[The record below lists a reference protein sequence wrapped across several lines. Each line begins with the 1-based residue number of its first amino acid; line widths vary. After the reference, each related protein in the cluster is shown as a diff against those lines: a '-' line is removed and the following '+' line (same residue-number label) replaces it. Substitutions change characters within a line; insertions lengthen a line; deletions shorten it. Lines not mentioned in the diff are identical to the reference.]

1 MSADAYSL
9 DRPPH
14 RRDRRG
20 GFSES
25 GELTGIEREVAE
37 LARRADGRLRVC
49 YLPNASGDQVHSIER
64 FHQTWAEL
72 DAELSVLTLFRREV
86 DDITAHL
93 RGQDLI
99 FVGGGSAAN
108 LMALWHLHGV
118 PGAIR
123 AAYRDG
129 VFLAGVSAGGICWHA
144 HGVTTTF
151 SRRTPTIVDGLG
163 LIDATFCPHWQR
175 PERRQALEEH
185 LLRGGGVGFGC
196 ADHGAIHYVN
206 GQPYREMQDSGG
218 VRVAYLRVD
227 PGDGVIEEE
236 LQPGPLDRDLIA

>member
-1 MSADAYSL
+1 M
-9 DRPPH
+9 
-14 RRDRRG
+14 
-20 GFSES
+20 
-25 GELTGIEREVAE
+25 AE

>member
-1 MSADAYSL
+1 MPSPPADRHIVAIGG
-9 DRPPH
+9 
-14 RRDRRG
+14 G
-20 GFSES
+20 GFSET
-25 GELTGIEREVAE
+25 GELSGIEREVAE

-49 YLPNASGDQVHSIER
+49 YLPNAGGDQVYSIER

-93 RGQDLI
+93 RAQDLI
-99 FVGGGSAAN
+99 FVGGGAAAN

-118 PGAIR
+118 EGAMR

-144 HGVTTTF
+144 NGITTTF
-151 SRRTPTIVDGLG
+151 SRRTPTVVDGLG
-163 LIDATFCPHWQR
+163 LIDATFCPHWQM
-175 PERRQALEEH
+175 PERHRALDEH
-185 LLRGGGVGFGC
+185 LLRAGGVGFGC
-196 ADHGAIHYVN
+196 DDHGAIHYLN
-206 GQPYREMQDSGG
+206 GRPHRELQDSDG

-227 PGDGVIEEE
+227 SEGKVVEEPLRPGALEG
-236 LQPGPLDRDLIA
+236 DLIG

>member
-1 MSADAYSL
+1 MPSL
-9 DRPPH
+9 SIDRH
-14 RRDRRG
+14 IVAIGGG

-49 YLPNASGDQVHSIER
+49 YLPNAGGDQTYSIER

-86 DDITAHL
+86 DDITALL

-118 PGAIR
+118 PSAIR

-151 SRRTPTIVDGLG
+151 SRKTPTIVDGLG

-175 PERRQALEEH
+175 PERHRALEEH

-206 GQPYREMQDSGG
+206 GQPYREMQDSDG

-227 PGDGVIEEE
+227 PDDGVIEEK
-236 LQPGPLDRDLIA
+236 LQPGLLDRDLIA